1 MPDPA
6 TAPDAPPAAQPTTVH
21 RLTLGDILREHRRSR
36 PRTTAAVDGRVR
48 LTYPQLDDRVDRLA
62 AALPSAGAAAG
73 SRVLYIGRTSVR
85 FQEILLAAARIG
97 AIAVPANW
105 RQSTD
110 ELAFVLHDLSPAVV
124 LWQPEPA
131 ADELASARAAANA
144 PERWIR
150 CDGAS
155 NAHPDAD
162 AYTAFLHSGRGA
174 APEPPVTG
182 ADPVIGLYTA
192 AFDGRPNCAL
202 LSHDALLANSAAL
215 LRMRAVGTG
224 FTFLNSGPLFHVG
237 TLMFHL
243 ATFYAGGT
251 NVYMPDFDPAE
262 AARLIEAE
270 RVDHMFGFG
279 PMLDAIVAANT
290 DENGH
295 PRHDLSSLRFTR
307 HSPAWDAQITVG
319 TDPWNASG
327 MGGYGQTE
335 VGGMLTYLALGM
347 GGAGSAGRPSPMAQ
361 VRILGPGGEEL
372 PVGATGEIV
381 ARGPGIFSGYFN
393 RPALNARKMADGW
406 YHTGDLGRR
415 EDDGTITFI
424 GPCARMIKSGNENIY
439 PAEVERALTSHPDVA
454 EAAVIGVPDPAWGQS
469 VTAVVRRAPGSA
481 LTADQVIAHVRAAI
495 ASYKKPRRVVFV
507 DEELPRAGHGHDYAA
522 LDAAYGGGGYPGE
535 AGTG

>member
-6 TAPDAPPAAQPTTVH
+6 PTTQPAGVH
-21 RLTLGDILREHRRSR
+21 RLTLADILREHRRSR
-36 PRTTAAVDGRVR
+36 PQTTAAVDGRVR
-48 LTYPQLDDRVDRLA
+48 LTYPELDDRVDRLA
-62 AALPSAGAAAG
+62 GALRSAGAAPGA
-73 SRVLYIGRTSVR
+73 RVLYIGRTSVR
-85 FQEILLAAARIG
+85 FQEILLASARIG

-110 ELAFVLHDLSPAVV
+110 ELAFVLHDLAPAMVF
-124 LWQPEPA
+124 WQPEPA
-131 ADELASARAAANA
+131 ARELAAARAAADA

-150 CDGAS
+150 CDGTDDA
-155 NAHPDAD
+155 DAD
-162 AYTAFLHSGRGA
+162 AYTAFLRSGDA
-174 APEPPVTG
+174 APETPGTG

-202 LSHDALLANSAAL
+202 LSHDALVAHTAAL
-215 LRMRAVGTG
+215 LRMRAVGAE

-243 ATFYAGGT
+243 AAFHAGGT
-251 NVYMPDFDPAE
+251 NVYMHDFDPAE

-290 DENGH
+290 DGH
-295 PRHDLSSLRFTR
+295 GRPRHDLSSLRFMR

-335 VGGMLTYLALGM
+335 AGGMLTYLALGM

-361 VRILGPGGEEL
+361 VRVVGPGGAEL
-372 PVGATGEIV
+372 PVGETGEIV
-381 ARGPGIFSGYFN
+381 ARGPSLFSGYFN

-454 EAAVIGVPDPAWGQS
+454 EAAVIGVPDPVWGQS
-469 VTAVVRRAPGSA
+469 VTAVVRRTPGAA
-481 LTADQVIAHVRAAI
+481 LTADQVVEHVRAAI

-507 DEELPRAGHGHDYAA
+507 DEELPTAGRGPDYAA